1 MAKSRRS
8 KSEHRFEKFLGNLL
22 RIGVIIAT
30 ALVLIG
36 GILYLIRH
44 GTEAPNYQ
52 FFRGELPEFRS
63 PSGVMTSIASGRRR
77 GIIQLGLLVLIATP
91 VIRVACSL
99 LAYVQQRD
107 FTYIIMTSIVLLGLL
122 YSLIGGYI

>member
-1 MAKSRRS
+1 MVKSRRS
-8 KSEHRFEKFLGNLL
+8 KSEQRFEQFLGNLL
-22 RIGVIIAT
+22 RIGVILAT
-30 ALVLIG
+30 ALVFVG

-44 GTEAPNYQ
+44 GREAPNYH

-63 PSGVMTSIASGRRR
+63 PSGVLTSIASGRRR

-99 LAYVQQRD
+99 LAYVRERN
-107 FTYIIMTSIVLLGLL
+107 FTYIIVTLIVLLGLL

>member
-1 MAKSRRS
+1 MVKSRRS
-8 KSEHRFEKFLGNLL
+8 KSEQRFEQFLGNLL

-36 GILYLIRH
+36 GTLYLIRH

-63 PSGVMTSIASGRRR
+63 PSGVVKSVESGRRR

-99 LAYVQQRD
+99 FAYVRQRD
-107 FTYIIMTSIVLLGLL
+107 FTYIIVTLIVLFGLL

>member
-1 MAKSRRS
+1 MVKSRRS
-8 KSEHRFEKFLGNLL
+8 KSEQRFEQFLGNLL
-22 RIGVIIAT
+22 RIGVIIST

-36 GILYLIRH
+36 GTLYLIRH

-63 PSGVMTSIASGRRR
+63 PSGVVKSVESGRRR

-99 LAYVQQRD
+99 FAYVRQRD
-107 FTYIIMTSIVLLGLL
+107 FTYIIVTLIVLFGLL

>member
-8 KSEHRFEKFLGNLL
+8 NFERRFEQFLGNLL
-22 RIGVIIAT
+22 RVGVILAT
-30 ALVLIG
+30 TLVLVG

-63 PSGVMTSIASGRRR
+63 PSGVVTSVASGRRR

-91 VIRVACSL
+91 VVRVACSL
-99 LAYVQQRD
+99 LAYVRQRD
-107 FTYIIMTSIVLLGLL
+107 FTYIIVTLIVLFGLL
-122 YSLIGGYI
+122 YSLIGGYL